1 MLVRNQEASVM
12 AEKIAITI
20 SRQFCCGGA
29 KIGQIVASKLGFQ
42 YADREV
48 LHMAAQSLGL
58 PVEEISWRD
67 ERLASTWE
75 KITELF
81 TFGLPDV
88 TYTAPP
94 FQTVTDEHLFKLE
107 GEIIRELAN
116 REDCVIVGRGGLHF
130 LRDHPTAVH
139 VFLHAPPRF
148 RVKLAMEAYGAGT
161 EEKALALIK
170 ESDRTRQTYLEQMAK
185 YDWLRITNYHLT
197 LNTGV
202 ITPEN
207 AAAIII
213 DFVKLKTGRQAF
225 NSKPL

>member
-1 MLVRNQEASVM
+1 MT
-12 AEKIAITI
+12 EKIAITI

-29 KIGQIVASKLGFQ
+29 RIGQIVASKLGFQ

-48 LHMAAQSLGL
+48 LYLSAQSLGL

-94 FQTVTDEHLFKLE
+94 FRTVTDEHLFRLE
-107 GEIIRELAN
+107 GRIIRELAD
-116 REDCVIVGRGGLHF
+116 REDCVIVGRGGLHV
-130 LRDHPTAVH
+130 LRDHPAAVH
-139 VFLHAPPRF
+139 VFLHAPADF
-148 RVKLAMEAYGAGT
+148 RVKMAMEAYNAPT
-161 EEKALALIK
+161 EEKALSLIQ
-170 ESDRTRQTYLEQMAK
+170 ESDRTRQAYLARMAK
-185 YDWLRITNYHLT
+185 YDWLCSTNYHLT

-202 ITPEN
+202 MTPEN

-213 DFVKLKTGRQAF
+213 DLVKLRTGRQGFHA
-225 NSKPL
+225 KPLAGSNS

>member
-1 MLVRNQEASVM
+1 M
-12 AEKIAITI
+12 ADKIAITI

-29 KIGQIVASKLGFQ
+29 TIGQMVASKLGFQ

-48 LHMAAQSLGL
+48 LDLSAKALGL
-58 PVEEISWRD
+58 PIEEISWRD
-67 ERLASTWE
+67 ERVASTWE

-94 FQTVTDEHLFKLE
+94 LRTVTDEHLFKLE
-107 GEIIRELAN
+107 GKIIQELAG

-130 LRDHPTAVH
+130 LKDHPKAVH

-148 RVKLAMEAYGAGT
+148 RVKLAMEAYGAAT
-161 EEKALALIK
+161 EEKALALIQ
-170 ESDRTRQTYLEQMAK
+170 ESDRVRQNYIERMAR

-207 AAAIII
+207 AAEMII
-213 DFVKLKTGRQAF
+213 DFVKAKTGRQDL
-225 NSKPL
+225 NSKPLPGSNS

>member
-1 MLVRNQEASVM
+1 M

-29 KIGQIVASKLGFQ
+29 KIGQIVASKLGFR

-48 LHMAAQSLGL
+48 LLLSAQSLGL

-107 GEIIRELAN
+107 GKIIQELAG
-116 REDCVIVGRGGLHF
+116 REDCVIVGRGGLHV
-130 LRDHPTAVH
+130 LRDHPAAVH
-139 VFLHAPPRF
+139 VFLHAPDVF
-148 RVKLAMEAYGAGT
+148 RIKLAMEAYNAST
-161 EEKALALIK
+161 EEKALSLIQ
-170 ESDRTRQTYLEQMAK
+170 ESDRTRQAYLARMAK
-185 YDWLRITNYHLT
+185 YDWLCTTNYHLT

-202 ITPEN
+202 MTPEN
-207 AAAIII
+207 AAEIII
-213 DFVKLKTGRQAF
+213 DFVKLKTGRQDF
-225 NSKPL
+225 HSKPLQGSNS

>member
-1 MLVRNQEASVM
+1 M

-29 KIGQIVASKLGFQ
+29 VIGQIVASRLGFQ

-48 LHMAAQSLGL
+48 LLLSAQSLGL

-67 ERLASTWE
+67 ERVASTWE

-94 FQTVTDEHLFKLE
+94 FQTVTDENLFKLE
-107 GEIIRELAN
+107 CRIIQELAD
-116 REDCVIVGRGGLHF
+116 REDCVIVGRGGLHV
-130 LRDHPTAVH
+130 LRDHPAAVH
-139 VFLHAPPRF
+139 VFLHAPAEF
-148 RVKLAMEAYGAGT
+148 RIKLAMEAYNVPT
-161 EEKALALIK
+161 EEKALSLIQ
-170 ESDRTRQTYLEQMAK
+170 ESDRTRQTYLARMAK
-185 YDWLRITNYHLT
+185 YDWLCSTNYHLT

-202 ITPEN
+202 MTLEN
-207 AAAIII
+207 AAEIII
-213 DFVKLKTGRQAF
+213 DFVKLRTGRQDF
-225 NSKPL
+225 HSKPLKGSNS

>member
-1 MLVRNQEASVM
+1 M

-29 KIGQIVASKLGFQ
+29 MIGQIVASKLGFQ

-48 LHMAAQSLGL
+48 LHLSAQALGL

-67 ERLASTWE
+67 ERVASTWE

-94 FQTVTDEHLFKLE
+94 FRTITDEHLFKLE
-107 GEIIRELAN
+107 GKIIQELAD

-130 LRDHPTAVH
+130 LRDHPAAVH

-148 RVKLAMEAYGAGT
+148 RVKLAMEAYGAAT
-161 EEKALALIK
+161 EEKALALIQ
-170 ESDRTRQTYLEQMAK
+170 ESDRTRQTYLERMAK
-185 YDWLRITNYHLT
+185 YDWLRTTNYHLT

-207 AAAIII
+207 AAAMII
-213 DFVKLKTGRQAF
+213 DFVKFKTGRQDF
-225 NSKPL
+225 HSKPLQGSNS